1 MPIKVVF
8 RKVLKEEGREIYG
21 LWEDDTRTITL
32 SLKKNR
38 KISDFVD
45 TLIHELLHAI
55 GFDDEVET
63 DKLATSL
70 SQIPELQIFALSLLC
85 KTLLSKLKN
94 KNFFINSKL
103 LNQFK
108 NLVQKYSPNSN
119 FSRF

>member
-1 MPIKVVF
+1 MQIKVVF

-21 LWEDDTRTITL
+21 LWEDDSRTITL

-45 TLIHELLHAI
+45 TLIHELLHAV

-63 DKLATSL
+63 DKLATSF
-70 SQIPELQIFALSLLC
+70 SQIPEFQIFSLSILF
-85 KTLLSKLKN
+85 KATLSKLKN
-94 KNFFINSKL
+94 QKFYINSKL

-108 NLVQKYSPNSN
+108 NLIQKYSPKS
-119 FSRF
+119 